1 MKNDAWYII
10 DEDEQEIVGYYIGTE
25 AEVKKAFEEL
35 KEARVPGSDNYW
47 NTWSLFK
54 RVAV

>member
-10 DEDEQEIVGYYIGTE
+10 DEDEQEIIGFYIGTE
-25 AEVKKAFEEL
+25 AEVKKVLEEL
-35 KEARVPGSDNYW
+35 KDARAPGSDNYW